1 MEKNYFNALSTD
13 IKTELTWNC
22 GKMVTV
28 VETKDLYLSLF
39 RLDHFFIEIHI
50 NKANSELI
58 EIGLQED
65 RDVLMAYLKNR

>member
-22 GKMVTV
+22 GKMVTM

-39 RLDHFFIEIHI
+39 RLDHYFVEIHV
-50 NKANSELI
+50 NKANSQLVDI
-58 EIGLQED
+58 ALQED
-65 RDVLMAYLKNR
+65 RDILSAYFDNL